1 MHARVPFRTIF
12 SLVLAVLGLAAS
24 RHSPSQAVPSLEK
37 QVEAR
42 TESNFGRLPLSS
54 EPNIG
59 QTPKDVQWLGRGSEC
74 TPSG

>member
-1 MHARVPFRTIF
+1 MHTRVPFRTIF

-42 TESNFGRLPLSS
+42 TESNFGKLQLSL
-54 EPNIG
+54 EPNIY
-59 QTPKDVQWLGRGSEC
+59 QTPKDVQWLARESEC
-74 TPSG
+74 TASG